1 MVEAQG
7 AQTLDRRTLLAAAGG
22 QRRGRPDRFTS
33 RILGDPKARL
43 NLVDRNEI
51 DVSVLVPVP
60 WLEATR
66 PQNRVVPM

>member
-22 QRRGRPDRFTS
+22 QRRGRRDRFTS